1 MSLHRCLH
9 CSPSNSL
16 SSRQHASSPCQG
28 HQIYA
33 YGPERG
39 RVPGFF
45 HVCCRLYFG
54 QPFAT
59 EPIPT
64 PRLPTMSTHRTVLDR
79 ELFVQSL
86 RHMGEED
93 LLYLNRM
100 VVERLNLLAQ
110 AKSTVALA
118 QFAEGD
124 RVQFTTQ
131 AGVLKQGKVMRLNK
145 KTASLLTDDGEHWK
159 VSPNLLRK
167 LPQA

>member
-1 MSLHRCLH
+1 MFALPPFELAVIPATREQSLPGPPNLRVR
-9 CSPSNSL
+9 PG
-16 SSRQHASSPCQG
+16 AWQG
-28 HQIYA
+28 A
-33 YGPERG
+33 GL
-39 RVPGFF
+39 F